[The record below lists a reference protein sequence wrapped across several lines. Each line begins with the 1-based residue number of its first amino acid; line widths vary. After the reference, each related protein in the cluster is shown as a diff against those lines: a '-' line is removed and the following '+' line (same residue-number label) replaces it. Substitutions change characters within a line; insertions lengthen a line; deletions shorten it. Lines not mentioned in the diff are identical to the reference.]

1 MNKKLIIIIGLVV
14 LLAGAGG
21 AAAFFMTRKPAE
33 GDGQTAKKEPPG
45 LIALES
51 FVVNLEG
58 GGKDRF
64 AKLNLQLTVEPAAVA
79 EAVLDDPLL
88 LAKIRDRTL
97 TLIASK
103 TYDELITPLGKE
115 SLRREVKARI
125 NPLLEDG
132 EVEDV
137 LFSEFMVQ

>member
-1 MNKKLIIIIGLVV
+1 MNKKLIIIIGLVA

-33 GDGQTAKKEPPG
+33 GEGQTAKKEPPG

>member
-33 GDGQTAKKEPPG
+33 GEGQTAKKEPPG